1 MSVDEMSGILD
12 GLCVIE
18 GSAFVAAPLGGMTL
32 AQLGADVIRFDPVGG
47 GLDYNRW
54 PITGDGKSLF
64 WAGLNKGKRSIQ
76 VDFRRP
82 EGQELLTA
90 LIGRPGE
97 NQGIF
102 LTNFP
107 ERGWLAYDELKKT
120 RSDLIYVNVLGDRK
134 GGSALD
140 YTVNCA
146 VGFATTTGQPDSE
159 YPTNY
164 LLPAWDNITGQMA
177 AVSVLAAE
185 RNRRLKGE
193 GQLIKLALKDVAL
206 ATAGHLGNIAEVM
219 VNHTEREKTGNYLY
233 GAFGRDFVTRD
244 GARVM
249 IVGLTPRQWQS
260 IKEAVGIESAINEL
274 ETSLNVDLDQEGQRY
289 LARERIAAM
298 IEPWFAKRSY
308 PDAAKELDA
317 HGVCWG
323 PYRTFKE
330 MVELDPDCS
339 EDNPLFEM
347 KEQPGIGEY
356 LMPSSPIRFAS
367 AENLPPMPAPIP
379 GQHTDEVLAEKL
391 GLSSAEI
398 GALRDDNIVA

>member
-1 MSVDEMSGILD
+1 MSVTNMNGILS

-54 PITGDGKSLF
+54 PVTKDGKSLF

-82 EGQELLTA
+82 EGRELLTA

-97 NQGIF
+97 NEGIF

-107 ERGWLAYDELKKT
+107 ERGWLAYDELRKS

-146 VGFATTTGQPDSE
+146 VGFATTTGQPGSDD
-159 YPTNY
+159 PTNY

-185 RNRRLKGE
+185 RNRRLRGE
-193 GQLIKLALKDVAL
+193 GQLVKLALKDVAL

-219 VNHTEREKTGNYLY
+219 VNKTDREKTGNYLY

-260 IKEAVGIESAINEL
+260 IKEAVGIESQVREL
-274 ETSLNVDLDQEGQRY
+274 ETTLGVDLDQEGQRY

-298 IEPWFAKRSY
+298 IEPWFANRSY
-308 PDAAKELDA
+308 QEIVKTLDA

-330 MVELDPDCS
+330 MVEFDPDCS

-356 LMPSSPIRFAS
+356 LMPSSPIRFQMS
-367 AENLPPMPAPIP
+367 DNLSPMPAPLP
-379 GQHTDEVLAEKL
+379 GEHTDEVLAEKL

-398 GALRDDNIVA
+398 GALHDDKIVA